1 MVPYVPLAKLAAVF
15 LILAAAAPAAAEGDA
30 ARGKRVFNKCK
41 ACHLLEDTGKKKIGP
56 HLAGIFGR
64 KAGAIAG
71 FRYSKAMKKADIVW
85 DEKTIDAYI
94 AAPRKFLKG
103 NKMAFAG
110 VRKAKDRADVI
121 AYLKEKTR

>member
-1 MVPYVPLAKLAAVF
+1 MVPYVPLARLAAVF
-15 LILAAAAPAAAEGDA
+15 LVLAAAAPAAAEGDA

-64 KAGAIAG
+64 KAGSIAG

-94 AAPRKFLKG
+94 AAPRKFIKG

-110 VRKAKDRADVI
+110 IRKAKDRADVI
-121 AYLKEKTR
+121 AYLKEKTE

>member
-15 LILAAAAPAAAEGDA
+15 LVLAAAAPAAAEGDA

-41 ACHLLEDTGKKKIGP
+41 ACHLLGDTGKKKIGP

>member
-1 MVPYVPLAKLAAVF
+1 MVPYALLAKLAAVF
-15 LILAAAAPAAAEGDA
+15 LVLAAAAPAAAEGDA

-64 KAGAIAG
+64 KAGSIAG

-85 DEKTIDAYI
+85 DEKTLDSYI
-94 AAPRKFLKG
+94 AKPRKFLKG

-121 AYLKEKTR
+121 AYLKEATR

>member
-1 MVPYVPLAKLAAVF
+1 MVPYVPLARLAAVF
-15 LILAAAAPAAAEGDA
+15 LVLAAAAPAAAEGDA

-64 KAGAIAG
+64 KAGSIAG

-94 AAPRKFLKG
+94 AAPRKFIKG

-121 AYLKEKTR
+121 AYLKEKTE

>member
-1 MVPYVPLAKLAAVF
+1 MVPYAPLARLAAVF
-15 LILAAAAPAAAEGDA
+15 VVLAAAPAAAEGDA

-64 KAGAIAG
+64 KAGSIAG

-94 AAPRKFLKG
+94 AAPRKFIKG

-121 AYLKEKTR
+121 AYLKEKTE

>member
-15 LILAAAAPAAAEGDA
+15 LVLAAAAPAAAEGEA

-64 KAGAIAG
+64 KAGSIAG
-71 FRYSKAMKKADIVW
+71 FRYSKAMNKADIVW
-85 DEKTIDAYI
+85 DDKTIDAYI

-121 AYLKEKTR
+121 AYLKEATR

>member
-1 MVPYVPLAKLAAVF
+1 MVPYAPLAKLAAVF
-15 LILAAAAPAAAEGDA
+15 LVLAAAAPAAAEGDA

-64 KAGAIAG
+64 QAGSIAG

-85 DEKTIDAYI
+85 DETTIDAYI
-94 AAPRKFLKG
+94 AAPRKFIKG